1 VEVVTVLQSRPEGP
15 TGEAT
20 LLPTVTRGLFWTALV
35 LDVIVLGLMI
45 RMGTELDTASSLL
58 SMITLGGHHRIVAG
72 LAAAGLLLLAVLAP
86 WTQGFERADRVQLVL
101 LPIAGVLSL
110 TALAGLLCVLAL
122 AAGVVLVAVLLFRPR
137 ARIDVVQRKW
147 W

>member
-1 VEVVTVLQSRPEGP
+1 MEVVTVLQSRPEGP

-20 LLPTVTRGLFWTALV
+20 PLPTVTRSLFWTALV
-35 LDVIVLGLMI
+35 LDVIVVVLMI
-45 RMGTELDTASSLL
+45 RMGSDLDAGSSLL

-86 WTQGFERADRVQLVL
+86 WTQGFARADRLQLVL

-110 TALAGLLCVLAL
+110 TALAGLLSILAL
-122 AAGVVLVAVLLFRPR
+122 AAGLVFVAVLLFTPR
-137 ARIDVVQRKW
+137 SRLDVVQRRW